1 MSTHAEDE
9 GFAISYLALAPGTP
23 VVSADGQHLGT
34 VERVIDNAKE
44 HIFDGIV
51 LEAPGGLLWVDAPE
65 VGRIAER
72 RVTLTLTAEEAEAQ
86 LGPYEAGAP
95 EFRADARAG
104 RLSRFFGGG
113 GWRRS

>member
-1 MSTHAEDE
+1 MNADEDD
-9 GFAISYLALAPGTP
+9 GSAISYLALPPGTP
-23 VVSADGQHLGT
+23 VVSADGEALGT
-34 VERVIDNAKE
+34 VDRVIDNSKE

-51 LEAPGGLLWVDAPE
+51 LRGPAGLLWVDAPE
-65 VGRIAER
+65 VARIAER
-72 RVTLTLTAEEAEAQ
+72 RVTLTLTAQEAEVA

>member
-1 MSTHAEDE
+1 MTAEDDD
-9 GFAISYLALAPGTP
+9 GSAISYYALAPGTP
-23 VVSADGQHLGT
+23 VVSADGEALGT
-34 VERVIDNAKE
+34 VDRVIDNAKE
-44 HIFDGIV
+44 NIFDGIV
-51 LEAPGGLLWVDAPE
+51 MRASAGLLWVDAPE
-65 VGRIAER
+65 VARIAEK
-72 RVTLTLTAEEAEAQ
+72 RVTLTLTAQEAEAE